1 MRKLPNPPL
10 LHLGRLWSVAVYR
23 LSQHY
28 GGPEEGGWSYSASL
42 LSILIGLYQGRRR
55 VKRR

>member
-1 MRKLPNPPL
+1 MRSLPNPPHL
-10 LHLGRLWSVAVYR
+10 IHLGKLWLV
-23 LSQHY
+23 
-28 GGPEEGGWSYSASL
+28 GASL

>member
-1 MRKLPNPPL
+1 MSSDLTL
-10 LHLGRLWSVAVYR
+10 VVIIWLALVG
-23 LSQHY
+23 
-28 GGPEEGGWSYSASL
+28 ASL